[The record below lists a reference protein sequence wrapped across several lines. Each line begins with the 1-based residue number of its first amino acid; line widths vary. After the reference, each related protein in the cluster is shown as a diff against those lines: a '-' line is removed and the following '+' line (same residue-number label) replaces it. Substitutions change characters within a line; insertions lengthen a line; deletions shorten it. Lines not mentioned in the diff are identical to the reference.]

1 MNDPLLAD
9 LKQLESKGF
18 AKVVEM
24 NGVGCEK
31 FAEHVFNYVA
41 PQVSNETAKRVKL
54 ASVEV
59 FEHGSN
65 SAVYHNT
72 ENV

>member
-1 MNDPLLAD
+1 MNDPQMED
-9 LKQLESKGF
+9 FKQLESKGL

-24 NGVGCEK
+24 SGVGCEK

-41 PQVSNETAKRVKL
+41 PQISNETAKRVKL

-72 ENV
+72 DNV

>member
-9 LKQLESKGF
+9 LKQLESKGL

-31 FAEHVFNYVA
+31 FAEHVFNYVWL
-41 PQVSNETAKRVKL
+41 RR
-54 ASVEV
+54 
-59 FEHGSN
+59 
-65 SAVYHNT
+65 
-72 ENV
+72 